1 MWKGP
6 QNRIVGLP
14 VWRTAFALVGPGS
27 RGRRALSMFGVLLLG
42 GIAFI
47 FGRSIGLESS
57 NAQTP
62 PPRQLSPGLTS
73 SLPSG
78 YTPDEGGRVVAY
90 INDNEPIYRIELA
103 EYLIARFG
111 AERLE
116 FFVNRIII
124 ERACKA
130 KGIFITD
137 AQIEAQF
144 RADLKSIGGGVSAQ
158 LFQTEILSRYH
169 KTIFEWKEDVIRP
182 KMMLG
187 ALCRP
192 LVVLTEADLK
202 EGFEARYGPRVQ
214 CRMILCRDK
223 NEAMAKWL
231 KIDNSADRE
240 LAFLDEA
247 SHQGDARM
255 ASVKGEI
262 PPIHQHFG
270 DKRVEREAFNLK
282 KGEVSQV
289 LEMNDHTAIILLCE
303 RQIPADQFKTFQEQ
317 RVAIETDMREI
328 RLAEKMNEYLK
339 ELRAAAR
346 PRMLL
351 ARHQDIDQVKWDAQ
365 DRLNQTDLKYR
376 PQQK

>member
-1 MWKGP
+1 MRKGP

-14 VWRTAFALVGPGS
+14 LWRTAFALVGPGS
-27 RGRRALSMFGVLLLG
+27 RGRQTLTTFGVLLLG
-42 GIAFI
+42 GVAFV
-47 FGRSIGLESS
+47 FGRSIGLQTTG
-57 NAQTP
+57 AQTP
-62 PPRQLSPGLTS
+62 NQPRQLAPGVTTGLYE
-73 SLPSG
+73 PSM
-78 YTPDEGGRVVAY
+78 EGRVVAY
-90 INDNEPIYRIELA
+90 INDNEPIYRTELA

-111 AERLE
+111 MQRLE

-130 KGIFITD
+130 KNVFITD

-144 RADLKSIGGGVSAQ
+144 REDLKGIGQGITAE
-158 LFQTEILSRYH
+158 LFEKEILSRYH
-169 KTIFEWKEDVIRP
+169 KTVFEWKEDVIRP
-182 KMMLG
+182 KLMLG

-192 LVVLTEADLK
+192 MIVLTEADLK

-223 NEAMAKWL
+223 TEAMSKWL
-231 KIDNSADRE
+231 KIDNSANKE
-240 LAFLDEA
+240 LAFLEEA
-247 SHQGDARM
+247 SHQGDSRM

-270 DKRVEREAFNLK
+270 DKRVEHEAFNLQPH
-282 KGEVSQV
+282 GISQV

-303 RQIPADQFKTFQEQ
+303 RQIPADTFKNFQSE
-317 RVAIETDMREI
+317 RIAIETDMREI

-351 ARHQDIDQVKWDAQ
+351 SHRQNIEQAEWNAQ
-365 DRLNQTDLKYR
+365 DALRQTDPQYR
-376 PQQK
+376 PVQK